1 MIALVGL
8 AILIYVIIAVR
19 SGQKHKNAGT
29 VVEISNVSREE
40 LVTTVSGSGVADTQE
55 KEEIRAEITGLISKI
70 HVLEGD
76 WVKKGDLLLT
86 FNDRHFRR
94 AVTSAE
100 NALKAAEFDS
110 TLPSLEEARLV
121 VDSCRKAHDRV
132 ALLYQQGAATKEDL
146 EEAVLKLKQAEIRWE
161 QTQKLVTI
169 KREEAQLSLAAAQQE
184 LAGTR
189 VTASRDGRVIYCPVK
204 EGMSIVP
211 GTFLCEIGNL
221 ETLTVEFGVDEID
234 ISQINPEQ
242 VARITH
248 DGLPGMEFTGSVE
261 QVALKGITK
270 GNECTFPVKIRI
282 DNTMGKLRPGMTVDV
297 EIETARVKETLTL
310 PLLAVLEEEESIGAV
325 GKYVFMVV
333 DGTAVKTRVIT
344 GLSNE
349 SSIEIKEGLNEGD
362 PYISGDYDTIIR
374 LKDGTKVRPKKTT
387 N

>member
-132 ALLYQQGAATKEDL
+132 ALLYRQGAATKEGL